1 MVEGRVD
8 VLVVTALKDELDA
21 LLDIEVDGAGRSA
34 WTEARD
40 RHDFP
45 FHVRELSNEHGEL
58 LHLAAA
64 WSGEMGESAATERAG
79 ALIDEVDPT
88 CLAMCGICA
97 GRRGEVF
104 LGDVIVASRVFA
116 YDRGKQRSGGSGHE
130 EDFLHDIET
139 YNLEATWSMKA
150 SFFAEEFQR
159 DWEGRRERPLSK
171 ASQRRWLLH
180 TLQAHQQG
188 EGPSPKEHPERK
200 TRCPGWA
207 ERIQELR
214 EAGFLD
220 RAPGRLQLTDKG
232 LTHVEEE
239 QLLDP
244 DGQARDPGFRVH
256 VGPLAT
262 GKAVKEDPELF
273 DRLQRSMRKV
283 LGVEME
289 AAAIGFVAERR
300 GRRSLIVKAVSD
312 YADHDKD
319 DAYRR
324 FACRASAAF
333 LVGFVRKHLRPQV
346 PDASSVRGPLRR
358 SLEDKLLKP
367 QEKLRD
373 DFLARVERACALR
386 APEGTE
392 IVRRHGPA
400 PFSPFLEVSVFEGQH
415 RFQRVFPV
423 AVLDEPPTQEAL
435 DAFLR
440 GIHARYHR
448 ENPSVISTL
457 VHVGH
462 AAPEELARRAYGK
475 QVHLM
480 SFAEYQGL
488 IDFSAYL
495 RRQTARLEAD
505 SIYPPALY
513 VPQRAQVSIGGQG
526 PAPQE
531 DVLTA
536 LRGLLESPGPRF
548 ALVLGD
554 FGTGKTFLLHE
565 LARRMASE
573 DSALVPVL
581 IEMRSLQK
589 QRTLRELVAQ
599 HFAAADM
606 GRMEVDKFLYM
617 LREGRIVLLFDG
629 FDELALRIT
638 YDRVLEHFETLIEA
652 AGGDAKVVITSRTQH
667 FLTDQD
673 VKQELARRAEVL
685 RGYRL
690 IKLERFSEEQIQHFL
705 LKRLGGESPAS
716 EYMELLRDV
725 KDLLGLSEN
734 PRMLSFIA
742 DLGTEKLR
750 AARERSGEISSAEL
764 YALLLSQWISGEHR
778 RVNPAGAPKG
788 LSWGQLRSAVT
799 DLALL
804 LWGRTER
811 TVSMSELPEGLL
823 AAVNAQGDHA
833 LDAEIIRHQL
843 GSGSLL
849 VRDEEGRFSFVH
861 QSVLEWLVAEHAM
874 RQLREKGEA
883 FALDQRE
890 MSDLMAD
897 FFIALA
903 GPQLARDWAQR
914 KTMSTISMESGVA
927 QRNALRILGRMRKE
941 GVVAPAALVVE
952 STVSTQLSGRDLRGQ
967 DLSGADLRKADLSKA
982 NLSGMTL
989 VGADLSG
996 ADLREAQLAS
1006 AELGQAK
1013 LVEANLAGAELSGA
1027 NLLGA
1032 DLRGANLKG
1041 ARLRAAKLIGAKVDS
1056 LDGADVFG
1064 AALPGP
1070 AVILPTMMADSA
1082 CFSVAFSPRDGLIAS
1097 SHQGGSL
1104 RLWDALTGKGLRV
1117 LTEAPPPKALPH
1129 LQPRGNLILDIAFS
1143 PDGELLASSSDQ
1155 GAVWLWSVASGRV
1168 LRVLEG
1174 HPSSLIRRI
1183 AFSPDGALLGAVGN
1197 DGNLC
1202 LWSIAS
1208 GGRPLRTFDTGLPQL
1223 ESLAFSPNG
1232 ALLAT
1237 ASAGGVVYLYGVA
1250 DGRFLDSFKVDEPP
1264 PLLDLTF
1271 SPDGSTLAVAS
1282 SNTVTLR
1289 RLTERTS
1296 QRSALLPG
1304 LVMRITFSPDGALL
1318 ALACSD
1324 GSIQLLSGSGSTSL
1338 HTNTIRGHSEVVRDL
1353 VFSPDGASLVSG
1365 SDDGTLRVWS
1375 TAEGQLM
1382 LTLRGHS
1389 GVAQGVAFDQTSPL
1403 LASAMANG
1411 RVCLWNLETGRFL
1424 THLGSHPGAVQS
1436 VAFSPSGES
1445 LAVASEEV
1453 VYLWGHKDEVSQ
1465 GPIIKIE
1472 ALRLPLRGHSDRVS
1486 SVAFSP
1492 KGELLASGSKDGTV
1506 RLWSVTGNLERILE
1520 GHKGAVGSVAFSPS
1534 TALLASSSDDGTV
1547 RLWNVGDGR
1556 CLREL
1561 ESWAGHCAG
1570 CVTFSPDG
1578 ALLASASEN
1587 GSITLWN
1594 VVTGKRLRGLKGVH
1608 AEDVRSLAFSP
1619 DGKTLASAATDGS
1632 ICLWDLAAGGVPRV
1646 REKHGEFALGVA
1658 FSPDGRTFA
1667 SVADDGA
1674 VRLWDTATGAS
1685 LATLLELP
1693 DGWVAFRP
1701 DGRYRCGGDLGGA
1714 FWHTVDLCRFEPGE
1728 LDPYLP
1734 TPLRLP
1740 EDEPLLP
1747 PGVAKPR
1754 APR

>member
-1 MVEGRVD
+1 MVEALID
-8 VLVVTALKDELDA
+8 VLIVTALKDELDA

-34 WTEARD
+34 WTETKD

-79 ALIDEVDPT
+79 ALIDELDPA

-104 LGDVIVASRVFA
+104 LGDVIVASRVFS
-116 YDRGKQRSGGSGHE
+116 YDRGKQRSRGPGHE

-159 DWEGRRERPLSK
+159 DWEERHARPPSK
-171 ASQRRWLLH
+171 ASQGRWLLH
-180 TLQAHQQG
+180 TLRAHQYG
-188 EGPSPKEHPERK
+188 EGPSPKEHPERR
-200 TRCPGWA
+200 THCPGWA
-207 ERIQELR
+207 DRIQELR
-214 EAGFLD
+214 EAGLLD
-220 RAPGRLQLTDKG
+220 KALGRLQLTENG
-232 LTHVEEE
+232 LAHVEEE
-239 QLLDP
+239 QLRDP
-244 DGQARDPGFRVH
+244 DGQARDPSFRVH

-262 GKAVKEDPELF
+262 GRAVKEDPELF
-273 DRLQRSMRKV
+273 ARLSRSVRKV

-312 YADHDKD
+312 YADQDKD

-324 FACRASAAF
+324 FACRGSAAF
-333 LVGFVRKHLRPQV
+333 LVAFLRKHLRPQE
-346 PDASSVRGPLRR
+346 PDSGSVRGPLGR

-373 DFLARVERACALR
+373 DFLARVERACVLR

-392 IVRRHGPA
+392 IIRRQGPA
-400 PFSPFLEVSVFEGQH
+400 PFGPFLEVSVFEGQH

-423 AVLDEPPTQEAL
+423 AVLDAPPTQDAL
-435 DAFLR
+435 EAFLR

-505 SIYPPALY
+505 PIYPPALY

-526 PAPQE
+526 PTPQE
-531 DVLTA
+531 DILTA

-565 LARRMASE
+565 LARRLASE

-705 LKRLGGESPAS
+705 LKRLGGESMAG
-716 EYMELLRDV
+716 EYMGLLRDV

-750 AARERSGEISSAEL
+750 AARARSGEISSAEL
-764 YALLLSQWISGEHR
+764 YALLLSQWITGEYR

-811 TVSMSELPEGLL
+811 TVSMSELPEELL
-823 AAVNAQGDHA
+823 AAVNAQGEHA
-833 LDAEIIRHQL
+833 LDAEVIRHQL

-874 RQLREKGEA
+874 RELREKGEA
-883 FALDQRE
+883 FALSQRE

-903 GPQLARDWAQR
+903 GPQQARDWAQG
-914 KTMSTISMESGVA
+914 KTFSTESGVA
-927 QRNALRILGRMRKE
+927 LRNALRILGRMRKE
-941 GVVAPAALVVE
+941 GVTPAVPVLE
-952 STVSTQLSGRDLRGQ
+952 SRGSTQLSGSDLRGQ
-967 DLSGADLRKADLSKA
+967 DLSGAELRGADLSRA

-989 VGADLSG
+989 VGADLSE
-996 ADLREAQLAS
+996 ADLREAQLAR

-1013 LVEANLAGAELSGA
+1013 LRGANLAGANLAGA
-1027 NLLGA
+1027 SLMGA
-1032 DLRGANLKG
+1032 DLRGANLRG

-1056 LDGADVFG
+1056 LEGADLSG

-1070 AVILPTMMADSA
+1070 AAILPTVMADAA
-1082 CFSVAFSPRDGLIAS
+1082 CLSVAFSPRDGLIAS
-1097 SHQGGSL
+1097 SHLGGDL

-1117 LTEAPPPKALPH
+1117 LVEAPPPQAQSPLP
-1129 LQPRGNLILDIAFS
+1129 PGADLILDIAFS
-1143 PDGELLASSSDQ
+1143 PDGELLASSSAQ
-1155 GAVWLWSVASGRV
+1155 GVVRLWSVASGRV

-1174 HPSSLIRRI
+1174 NPSSLVRRI
-1183 AFSPDGALLGAVGN
+1183 AFSPDGALLAAVGN
-1197 DGNLC
+1197 DGKLC
-1202 LWSIAS
+1202 LWSVAS
-1208 GGRPLRTFDTGLPQL
+1208 GGRPLRTLDTGLPQL
-1223 ESLAFSPNG
+1223 ESLAFGPDG
-1232 ALLAT
+1232 GRLAT
-1237 ASAGGVVYLYGVA
+1237 ASVGGLVYLYDVV
-1250 DGRFLDSFKVDEPP
+1250 DGQFVDSFKVEAPP
-1264 PLLDLTF
+1264 PLLDLAF
-1271 SPDGSTLAVAS
+1271 HPDGSTLAIAS

-1289 RLTERTS
+1289 ALGDGTS
-1296 QRSALLPG
+1296 RRSARQPG
-1304 LVMRITFSPDGALL
+1304 LVTRVSFSPDGAML
-1318 ALACSD
+1318 ALACTD
-1324 GSIQLLSGSGSTSL
+1324 GSIQVWDGSESNAP
-1338 HTNTIRGHSEVVRDL
+1338 HTLRGHSEIVRDL
-1353 VFSPDGASLVSG
+1353 AFSPEGGSFISG
-1365 SDDGTLRVWS
+1365 SEDGTLRVWS
-1375 TAEGQLM
+1375 TAEGQLVR
-1382 LTLRGHS
+1382 TLRGHS
-1389 GVAQGVAFDQTSPL
+1389 GVAQGIAFSL
-1403 LASAMANG
+1403 MGGFLASASSDAT
-1411 RVCLWNLETGRFL
+1411 VCLWDFEAGKLVFRL
-1424 THLGSHPGAVQS
+1424 DDHLGPVQS
-1436 VAFSPSGES
+1436 VAFSPDQRLLVS
-1445 LAVASEEV
+1445 ASEEAV
-1453 VYLWGHKDEVSQ
+1453 SLWRLADAR
-1465 GPIIKIE
+1465 
-1472 ALRLPLRGHSDRVS
+1472 ALLLRGHSERVS

-1492 KGELLASGSKDGTV
+1492 HGSLIASGSRDRTV
-1506 RLWSVTGNLERILE
+1506 RLWSASGDSERVLL
-1520 GHKGAVGSVAFSPS
+1520 GHRGAVGSVAFSPDNA
-1534 TALLASSSDDGTV
+1534 TLASSSDDGIV
-1547 RLWNVGDGR
+1547 RLWRIADGQ

-1561 ESWAGHCAG
+1561 ESWVGSCAG
-1570 CVTFSPDG
+1570 CVAFSPDG
-1578 ALLASASEN
+1578 VLLASAAEK
-1587 GSITLWN
+1587 GSIYLWS
-1594 VVTGKRLRGLKGVH
+1594 VFAGKRLRTLKGAH
-1608 AEDVRSLAFSP
+1608 EENVRSLAFSP
-1619 DGKTLASAATDGS
+1619 DGKTLASVATDGTL
-1632 ICLWDLAAGGVPRV
+1632 CLWDLVMGGVPRV
-1646 REKHGEFALGVA
+1646 RAQHGAFALGVA
-1658 FSPDGRTFA
+1658 FSPDGRTVA

-1674 VRLWDTATGAS
+1674 VRLWDAATGAS
-1685 LATLLELP
+1685 LATLLHLP
-1693 DGWVAFRP
+1693 EGWVAFRP
-1701 DGRYRCGGDLGGA
+1701 DGHYRCGGDLGGA
-1714 FWHTVDLCRFEPGE
+1714 FWHAVDLCRFEPGE
-1728 LDPYLP
+1728 LEPYLP
-1734 TPLRLP
+1734 TPLRLS
-1740 EDEPLLP
+1740 EDEPFLP
-1747 PGVAKPR
+1747 RG
-1754 APR
+1754 